1 MSAAFG
7 NSGMHSGQA
16 TIMVVDDDHDMVS
29 ALCDILRQAGYQA
42 LAAHSGHDAVAMVER
57 EIPDVLIS
65 DLRMAGMSG
74 HGLQAELKRIAPDLP
89 VIIIT
94 AFGSIQSAVESM
106 KLGAFDY
113 ITKPFSNAELL
124 LIVSRALENR
134 DLRNEVKR
142 LRIELARNHGL
153 ENIIAASPK
162 MTALLSKLTQVA
174 DSSVSVLITGES
186 GTGKDLLAR
195 ALHFAS
201 PRRSGPFVPVN
212 CAAIPESLIE
222 SELFG
227 HVRGAFTDAKQNK
240 LGLFVSASH
249 GTLFLD
255 EIGEMLPSVQA
266 KLLRVIED
274 KRVRPLGATGETTV
288 DVRVIAA
295 TNADLEKA
303 VTDGRF
309 RSDLFYRIATV
320 TMAVPALRD
329 RPEDLP
335 LLIKHFLV
343 RASAEAGKAPPE
355 LDAET
360 MACLTRYRWPG
371 NIRELQNAIQQAVI
385 LCSGAQITRTDLPNR
400 ITGDY
405 SSPARLEELASRR
418 MALEEV
424 EREYARA
431 VLALV
436 NGHRG
441 EAAAILGVDRKTLA
455 RKLEDPG

>member
-1 MSAAFG
+1 MSTDPGSSDAH
-7 NSGMHSGQA
+7 NGQA
-16 TIMVVDDDHDMVS
+16 TVLVVDDDHDMVG
-29 ALCDILRQAGYQA
+29 ALCDILRQAGYNS
-42 LAAHSGHDAVAMVER
+42 LGAHSGNEALAIVER
-57 EIPDVLIS
+57 GLPDVLIS

-94 AFGSIQSAVESM
+94 AFGSIQTAVESM

-113 ITKPFSNAELL
+113 ITKPFSNSELL
-124 LIVSRALENR
+124 LLVARALENR

-153 ENIIAASPK
+153 ENIIAASPN
-162 MTALLSKLTQVA
+162 MTAILSKLAQVA
-174 DSSVSVLITGES
+174 DSNVSVLITGES

-195 ALHFAS
+195 ALHFLS
-201 PRRSGPFVPVN
+201 PRRAGPFVPVN

-227 HVRGAFTDAKQNK
+227 HARGAFTDAKQSK
-240 LGLFVSASH
+240 LGLFVAASH

-274 KRVRPLGATGETTV
+274 KRVRPLGATDEMTV

-303 VTDGRF
+303 VADGRF

-320 TMAVPALRD
+320 TMAVPPLRD
-329 RPEDLP
+329 RPEDIP
-335 LLIKHFLV
+335 LLIKHFV
-343 RASAEAGKAPPE
+343 ARASAEAGKTPPQ

-360 MACLTRYRWPG
+360 TEFLTHYRWPG

-385 LCSGAQITRTDLPNR
+385 LCSGSQITRADLPSR
-400 ITGDY
+400 ITGDDHA
-405 SSPARLEELASRR
+405 PTHLEQLASRR
-418 MALEEV
+418 MTLEAV

-431 VLALV
+431 VLASV

-441 EAAAILGVDRKTLA
+441 EAAAVLGVDRKTLT
-455 RKLEDPG
+455 RKLEDTD